1 VALGLL
7 KHAAPL
13 LSVNKVVRI
22 ALLSFFFLP
31 SLARAGGVLFID
43 RYPEE
48 YGVQVRSFSIV
59 TRNSGKVRFTDK
71 NGRSETIEERSVPGI
86 IIYYDESE
94 FPNIMDEI
102 SLEPIIQRKLA
113 IQSLG
118 LKLEDAKPFAH
129 KAVAAY
135 DGVIARFRLG
145 DRKVNGKWRTATEVH
160 GQEVAAQTTRE
171 QKIAEARAAEKKQ
184 FTAEQSAQEER
195 LQTLRKG
202 QDAVEKEFERVQER
216 VRTDIATAQ
225 RTLAAAHEQ
234 LQSGFKS
241 AEKGALVGQVFV
253 RTEDANNIKLS
264 TVRLQLYAR
273 DSLDILIQMLDHVRD
288 NFAEDHRGVE
298 DQLNQM
304 RQTVRGERAAIDERL
319 NGIRDAFDIDRAKYS
334 EMLRAYG
341 SKLDGIEDDLDAIAG
356 KLNDM
361 SSYFLTADF
370 YFSVIKKPIMIAETD
385 PDGRFTMEVPK
396 RGNFVVAAQ
405 AERAT
410 GAINQFT
417 IQTSRTSS
425 RKSVS
430 QTAIRGASKA
440 ERAGETTSAYA
451 ARVDRSIEQESG
463 LTVGHSRWVFTK
475 KEQYYWLQPV
485 SLDGSKALTQNF
497 SNNNLTTAENTS
509 SLIRTAVGPNQEI
522 VHD

>member
-1 VALGLL
+1 
-7 KHAAPL
+7 
-13 LSVNKVVRI
+13 VNKVVTF
-22 ALLSFFFLP
+22 ALLAFFLP
-31 SLARAGGVLFID
+31 SLTRAGGVLFID

-59 TRNSGKVRFTDK
+59 SRDSGKIRFTDK
-71 NGRSETIEERSVPGI
+71 NGRFETIEERSVPGI
-86 IIYYDESE
+86 ITYYDESE
-94 FPNIMDEI
+94 FPNVTDEV

-113 IQSLG
+113 IESLG
-118 LKLEDAKPFAH
+118 LRLEEAKPFAH
-129 KAVAAY
+129 KAAAAY
-135 DGVIARFRLG
+135 DGVIARFRSG
-145 DRKVNGKWRTATEVH
+145 DRKVNGKWLTATDVH
-160 GQEVAAQTTRE
+160 GQEVAARTTRE
-171 QKIAEARAAEKKQ
+171 QKIAEARAAEKKR
-184 FTAEQSAQEER
+184 FIAEQSAQEDR
-195 LQTLRKG
+195 LQRLRKG

-216 VRTDIATAQ
+216 VRTDMATAQ
-225 RTLAAAHEQ
+225 RTLAAANEQ

-241 AEKGALVGQVFV
+241 ADKGVLAGQVFV

-304 RQTVRGERAAIDERL
+304 RQTVRGERAAIDVRL
-319 NGIRDAFDIDRAKYS
+319 NDIRDAFDVDRAKYS

-341 SKLDGIEDDLDAIAG
+341 SKLDGIEDKLDAITG

-361 SSYFLTADF
+361 SAYFLTADF

-385 PDGRFTMEVPK
+385 ADGRFTFEVPK
-396 RGNFVVAAQ
+396 QGNFVVAAQ

-410 GAINQFT
+410 GAVNQFT
-417 IQTSRTSS
+417 IQTSRISS

-430 QTAIRGASKA
+430 ATAIRGASNA
-440 ERAGETTSAYA
+440 RPAGGTISAYG
-451 ARVDRSIEQESG
+451 ARVDRSIEEESG

-485 SLDGSKALTQNF
+485 SLHGSKALAQNF

-509 SLIRTAVGPNQEI
+509 SLIRTAGAPDQEI
-522 VHD
+522 LRD